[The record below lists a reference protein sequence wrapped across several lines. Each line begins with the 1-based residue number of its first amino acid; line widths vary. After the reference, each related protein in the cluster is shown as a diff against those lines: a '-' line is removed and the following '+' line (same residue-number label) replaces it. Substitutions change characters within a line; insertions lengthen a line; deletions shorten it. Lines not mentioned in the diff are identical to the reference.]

1 MTSITEN
8 PILFLVS
15 ILVLLFSIILHEVAH
30 GWAAERLGDP
40 TARMAGRI
48 TFNPLPHI
56 DLFGTVILPISLILL
71 HSSFVIGWAKPVP
84 VNFYRLRRP
93 RRDTILVSLA
103 GILSNLT
110 LAILI
115 SLVWRLVLLFELQP
129 GTVFFFF
136 ANVVYYTVGI
146 NLLLAVFN
154 LVPVPPLDGS
164 KVVGALLPPRWEAVL
179 FNPQFSLIGTF
190 VLFALL
196 WTGLLWRIL
205 GPVLVFLQN
214 ILLS

>member
-1 MTSITEN
+1 LTSITEN
-8 PILFLVS
+8 PLLFLTS

-30 GWAAERLGDP
+30 GWTAERLGDP

-71 HSSFVIGWAKPVP
+71 RSSFVIGWAKPVP

-93 RRDTILVSLA
+93 RRDTMLVSLA

-110 LAILI
+110 LAIVVSLI
-115 SLVWRLVLLFELQP
+115 WRLVLLFELQP

-136 ANVVYYTVGI
+136 ANIVYYTVGI

-154 LVPVPPLDGS
+154 LIPIPPLDGS
-164 KVVGALLPPRWEAVL
+164 KVLGALLPPRWEAVL

-214 ILLS
+214 ILLF

>member
-1 MTSITEN
+1 LISITEN
-8 PILFLVS
+8 PILFLAS

-56 DLFGTVILPISLILL
+56 DLFGTIILPVSLILMR
-71 HSSFVIGWAKPVP
+71 SSFVIGWAKPVP
-84 VNFYRLRRP
+84 VNFYRLRKP
-93 RRDTILVSLA
+93 RRDTMLVSLA

-129 GTVFFFF
+129 GTVLFFF
-136 ANVVYYTVGI
+136 ANLVYYAVDI

-154 LVPVPPLDGS
+154 LVPIPPLDGS
-164 KVVGALLPPRWEAVL
+164 KVVGALLPRRWEAVL
-179 FNPQFSLIGTF
+179 FHPQFSLIGTF

-196 WTGLLWRIL
+196 WTGLLWKIL
-205 GPVLVFLQN
+205 GPVLFFLQN
-214 ILLS
+214 ILLA

>member
-8 PILFLVS
+8 PLLFLTS

-30 GWAAERLGDP
+30 GWTAERLGDP

-71 HSSFVIGWAKPVP
+71 RSSFVIGWAKPVP

-93 RRDTILVSLA
+93 RRDTMLVSLA

-110 LAILI
+110 LAIVVSLI
-115 SLVWRLVLLFELQP
+115 WRLVLLFELQP

-136 ANVVYYTVGI
+136 ANIVYYTVGI

-154 LVPVPPLDGS
+154 LIPIPPLDGS
-164 KVVGALLPPRWEAVL
+164 KVLGALLPPRWEAVL

-214 ILLS
+214 ILLF

>member
-1 MTSITEN
+1 LTSIIEN
-8 PILFLVS
+8 PLLFLAS

-30 GWAAERLGDP
+30 GWVAERLGDP

-56 DLFGTVILPISLILL
+56 DLFGTVILPVSLILL
-71 HSSFVIGWAKPVP
+71 HSPFVIGWAKPVP

-93 RRDTILVSLA
+93 RRDTMLVSLA

-115 SLVWRLVLLFELQP
+115 SLVWRLVLLFVSQT

-136 ANVVYYTVGI
+136 ANVVSFTVGI

-164 KVVGALLPPRWEAVL
+164 KMVGALLPPRWEAVL

-196 WTGLLWRIL
+196 YTGLLWRIL
-205 GPVLVFLQN
+205 DPIRIFLQN
-214 ILLS
+214 ILLP